1 MVLCRLIAAKGTA
14 SASLTK
20 RIFFFF
26 FRLSHLFAS
35 SHFYE
40 VEEAFN
46 VAHAPASTEKDLHF
60 FWFIIGSTNPIGH
73 GETGAETCLSVILQ
87 YFELWTSVFFFF
99 IIYFFFF

>member
-1 MVLCRLIAAKGTA
+1 MVLCRHIAAKGTA

-20 RIFFFF
+20 RILFLFFFLS
-26 FRLSHLFAS
+26 LSHLFAS

-46 VAHAPASTEKDLHF
+46 VARAPASTEKDLHF
-60 FWFIIGSTNPIGH
+60 FWFIIGSANPIGH

-87 YFELWTSVFFFF
+87 YFEL
-99 IIYFFFF
+99 